1 MKASDSLQVQR
12 ASMSAR
18 RVALRGIASLAGCAV
33 AYVALYY
40 LMVGRLIEGNSV
52 SPVYF
57 LLGDSPAAF
66 FRPAHLLDCHIRPGY
81 WHSHALPL
89 PTDASPDLLLLEYR
103 EAKSMS
109 ADQIAE
115 LARTV
120 ALDHGVLV
128 VEDDSQHAVHLAGP
142 IVLRMTP
149 EERDALRDRL
159 RAKGYIEA
167 ENRGHRDLLK

>member
-1 MKASDSLQVQR
+1 
-12 ASMSAR
+12 MSAR
-18 RVALRGIASLAGCAV
+18 RVALQGIVSLAGCAV

-66 FRPAHLLDCHIRPGY
+66 FRPAHLLDCHIRPSY
-81 WHSHALPL
+81 WRNQDLTLPS
-89 PTDASPDLLLLEYR
+89 DSSPSLLLLEYS

-120 ALDHGVLV
+120 ALDNSVLV
-128 VEDDSQHAVHLAGP
+128 VEDDSPHTVHLAGP

-149 EERDALRDRL
+149 DERDALRDRL

-167 ENRGHRDLLK
+167 KNAH